1 MTSDSSK
8 RNPDQFSTLS
18 DSHLYDSFRMKGD
31 TSSYDQLMI
40 RYGDSLTF
48 YLNGYTH
55 DLQDAEDLMIE
66 AFARIMVKRPR
77 IKDGAFKAYLYK
89 TARNLAS
96 RFHEKQSH
104 FQTFG
109 FDDLSEEIA
118 DHILTEELL
127 KDKQRKEVL
136 HLCLDRIDPRMK
148 EALWLFYFED
158 LSYEQIADVM
168 KLSRKQVDHLVERGK
183 KQMKEELKKEGIDD
197 AKQ

>member
-1 MTSDSSK
+1 MTSD
-8 RNPDQFSTLS
+8 RPTWEHAFIDELG
-18 DSHLYDSFRMKGD
+18 DSELYESFRMNGD
-31 TSSYDQLMI
+31 IPSYDRLMI
-40 RYGDSLTF
+40 RYGDSLIL

-118 DHILTEELL
+118 DHVLTEELL
-127 KDKQRKEVL
+127 NDKHRKEVL

-148 EALWLFYFED
+148 EALWLFFFED

-168 KLSRKQVDHLVERGK
+168 KLRRKQVDHLLERGK
-183 KQMKEELKKEGIDD
+183 KQMKEELEKEGIED
-197 AKQ
+197 AK